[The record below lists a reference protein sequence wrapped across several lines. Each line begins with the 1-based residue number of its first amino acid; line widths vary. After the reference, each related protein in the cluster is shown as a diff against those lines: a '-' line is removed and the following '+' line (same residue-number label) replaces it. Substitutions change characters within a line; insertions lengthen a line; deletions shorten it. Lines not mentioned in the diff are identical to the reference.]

1 MAFALNLFYL
11 THLVFWACEQSAE
24 WNVSGEVEVLAS
36 QEIHF
41 ELLFAKIK
49 QSLLAKTDANNDVD
63 DDDDDDDDEF
73 KMVAKN
79 CLRKWRQ
86 AAALTSSAFE
96 TNDTYLHNL
105 SLSLSL
111 WPDSFNTLFTHIF
124 TPFIHTHELFLSLF
138 LFSSHHHTLTHA
150 LSIKPSHKKLSTL
163 EQSW

>member
-11 THLVFWACEQSAE
+11 THLVFWAREQSAE

-49 QSLLAKTDANNDVD
+49 QSLLAKTDANND

-105 SLSLSL
+105 SLSLSGL
-111 WPDSFNTLFTHIF
+111 TPSTHCLLTFSLLSFTHTSYF
-124 TPFIHTHELFLSLF
+124 FLSF
-138 LFSSHHHTLTHA
+138 YFHRTTTHSHTLSQSNLPA
-150 LSIKPSHKKLSTL
+150 KNFQLLSSRGKKC
-163 EQSW
+163 